1 MNKIIREKGAKAPS
15 SLAMEEML
23 NGIIKQIIDFRMLG
37 YKEMVEK
44 NNPSEEE
51 RVEALCSVA
60 DAIIGIATHIKDK
73 MPNIEFVFNENGET
87 VAKNIWLGKNNDSTE
102 N

>member
-1 MNKIIREKGAKAPS
+1 MSKIVRKNGAKAPS
-15 SLAMEEML
+15 SLAMEQML
-23 NGIIKQIIDFRMLG
+23 NEIKHIINFRMLG
-37 YKEMVEK
+37 YTEMVDK

-60 DAIIGIATHIKDK
+60 DAVIGIATHVKDK

-87 VAKNIWLGKNNDSTE
+87 VAKNIWLEKQ
-102 N
+102 

>member
-1 MNKIIREKGAKAPS
+1 MSKIIRAKGAKAPCN
-15 SLAMEEML
+15 LAMEELL
-23 NGIIKQIIDFRMLG
+23 NEIKNIIDFRMDG

-60 DAIIGIATHIKDK
+60 DALIGIATHVKDK

-87 VAKNIWLGKNNDSTE
+87 VAKNIWLGKE
-102 N
+102 K

>member
-1 MNKIIREKGAKAPS
+1 MNKIIRENGAKAPS
-15 SLAMEEML
+15 SIAMEDML
-23 NGIIKQIIDFRMLG
+23 NGIIKQIIDFRMDG

-60 DAIIGIATHIKDK
+60 DAVIGIATHVKDK

-87 VAKNIWLGKNNDSTE
+87 VAKNIWLEKQ
-102 N
+102 

>member
-1 MNKIIREKGAKAPS
+1 MSRNLVREKGAKAPS
-15 SLAMEEML
+15 SIAMEDML
-23 NGIIKQIIDFRMLG
+23 NGIIKQIIDFRMDG

-60 DAIIGIATHIKDK
+60 DAIIGIATHVKDK

-87 VAKNIWLGKNNDSTE
+87 VAKNIWLEKK
-102 N
+102 

>member
-1 MNKIIREKGAKAPS
+1 MNKIVIENGIKAPS
-15 SLAMEEML
+15 SLAMYEML
-23 NGIIKQIIDFRMLG
+23 NEIKQIIDFRMLG
-37 YKEMVEK
+37 YIEMVEK

-87 VAKNIWLGKNNDSTE
+87 VAKNIWLEKQ
-102 N
+102 

>member
-1 MNKIIREKGAKAPS
+1 MNKIVIENGIKAPS
-15 SLAMEEML
+15 SLAMYEML
-23 NGIIKQIIDFRMLG
+23 NEIKQIIDFRMDG

-60 DAIIGIATHIKDK
+60 DTIIGIATHVKDK
-73 MPNIEFVFNENGET
+73 MPNMEFVFNENGET
-87 VAKNIWLGKNNDSTE
+87 VAKNIWLEKQ
-102 N
+102 

>member
-1 MNKIIREKGAKAPS
+1 
-15 SLAMEEML
+15 MEELL
-23 NGIIKQIIDFRMLG
+23 NEIKHIINFRMLG
-37 YKEMVEK
+37 YTEMVDK

-73 MPNIEFVFNENGET
+73 IPNIEFVFNENGET
-87 VAKNIWLGKNNDSTE
+87 VAKNIWLEKK
-102 N
+102 

>member
-1 MNKIIREKGAKAPS
+1 MSKIVRKNGAKAPS
-15 SLAMEEML
+15 SIAMEEML
-23 NGIIKQIIDFRMLG
+23 NRIKQIIDFRMLG

-60 DAIIGIATHIKDK
+60 DAVIGIATHIKDK

-87 VAKNIWLGKNNDSTE
+87 VAKNIWLEKK
-102 N
+102 

>member
-1 MNKIIREKGAKAPS
+1 MNKKLVRENGAKAPS
-15 SLAMEEML
+15 SIAMEELL
-23 NGIIKQIIDFRMLG
+23 NEIKQIIDFRLLG

-60 DAIIGIATHIKDK
+60 DAVIGIATHVKDK

-87 VAKNIWLGKNNDSTE
+87 VAKNIWLEKQ
-102 N
+102 

>member
-1 MNKIIREKGAKAPS
+1 MNKIVREKGAKAPS
-15 SLAMEEML
+15 SLAMEELL
-23 NGIIKQIIDFRMLG
+23 NEIKQIIDFRMLG
-37 YKEMVEK
+37 YTEMVDK

-60 DAIIGIATHIKDK
+60 DAVIGIATHIKDK

-87 VAKNIWLGKNNDSTE
+87 VAKNIWLEKQ
-102 N
+102 

>member
-1 MNKIIREKGAKAPS
+1 MSKIIREKGAKAPNS
-15 SLAMEEML
+15 IAMEELL
-23 NGIIKQIIDFRMLG
+23 NEIKKIIDFRMLD

-60 DAIIGIATHIKDK
+60 DAIIGIATHIKEK

-87 VAKNIWLGKNNDSTE
+87 VAKNIWLEKK
-102 N
+102 

>member
-15 SLAMEEML
+15 SIAMEDML
-23 NGIIKQIIDFRMLG
+23 NGIIKQIIDFRMLD
-37 YKEMVEK
+37 YTEMVEK
-44 NNPSEEE
+44 NNPSEEK

-60 DAIIGIATHIKDK
+60 DAVIGIATHVKDK

-87 VAKNIWLGKNNDSTE
+87 VAKNIWLEKQ
-102 N
+102 

>member
-1 MNKIIREKGAKAPS
+1 MSKIVREKGTKAPC
-15 SLAMEEML
+15 SLAMEELL
-23 NGIIKQIIDFRMLG
+23 NEIKKIIDFRMLG

-60 DAIIGIATHIKDK
+60 DAVIGIATHIKDK

-87 VAKNIWLGKNNDSTE
+87 VAKNIWLEKQ
-102 N
+102 

>member
-1 MNKIIREKGAKAPS
+1 MSKIIREKGAKAPS

-23 NGIIKQIIDFRMLG
+23 NEIIKQIIDFRMLG
-37 YKEMVEK
+37 YTEMVEK
-44 NNPSEEE
+44 TNPSEDE

-60 DAIIGIATHIKDK
+60 DAIIGIATHVKDK

-87 VAKNIWLGKNNDSTE
+87 VAKNIWLGKE
-102 N
+102 K

>member
-1 MNKIIREKGAKAPS
+1 MSRNLVRENGTKAPS
-15 SLAMEEML
+15 SIAMEQML
-23 NGIIKQIIDFRMLG
+23 NGIKQIIDFRMLG

-60 DAIIGIATHIKDK
+60 DAVIGITTHVKDK

-87 VAKNIWLGKNNDSTE
+87 VAKNIWLKKK
-102 N
+102 

>member
-1 MNKIIREKGAKAPS
+1 MNKIVREKGAKAPS
-15 SLAMEEML
+15 SIAMEELL
-23 NGIIKQIIDFRMLG
+23 NEIKHIIDFRMLG

-51 RVEALCSVA
+51 RVKELCSVA
-60 DAIIGIATHIKDK
+60 DAVIGIATHIKDK

-87 VAKNIWLGKNNDSTE
+87 VAKNIWLEKQ
-102 N
+102 

>member
-1 MNKIIREKGAKAPS
+1 MSKIVIENGAKAPCS
-15 SLAMEEML
+15 IAMEEML
-23 NGIIKQIIDFRMLG
+23 NEIKQIIDFRMLG

-60 DAIIGIATHIKDK
+60 DALIGIATHIKDK

-87 VAKNIWLGKNNDSTE
+87 VAKNIWLEKK
-102 N
+102 

>member
-1 MNKIIREKGAKAPS
+1 MSKIIREKVAKAPS
-15 SLAMEEML
+15 SIAMEEML
-23 NGIIKQIIDFRMLG
+23 NEIKHIIDIRMLG
-37 YKEMVEK
+37 YTEMVEK

-60 DAIIGIATHIKDK
+60 DALIGIATHVKDK

-87 VAKNIWLGKNNDSTE
+87 VAKNIWLEKQ
-102 N
+102 

>member
-1 MNKIIREKGAKAPS
+1 MSRNLVREKGAKAPS
-15 SLAMEEML
+15 SIAMEEML

-37 YKEMVEK
+37 YTEMVEK

-60 DAIIGIATHIKDK
+60 DALIGIATHIKDK

-87 VAKNIWLGKNNDSTE
+87 VAKNIWLEKQ
-102 N
+102 

>member
-1 MNKIIREKGAKAPS
+1 MSKIIREKGAKAPS

-23 NGIIKQIIDFRMLG
+23 NGIKQIIDFRMLG
-37 YKEMVEK
+37 YTEMVEK

-60 DAIIGIATHIKDK
+60 DAVIGIATHIKEK
-73 MPNIEFVFNENGET
+73 MPNMEFVFNENGET
-87 VAKNIWLGKNNDSTE
+87 VAKNIWLEKK
-102 N
+102 

>member
-1 MNKIIREKGAKAPS
+1 MNKIVIENGIKAPS
-15 SLAMEEML
+15 SLAMYEML
-23 NGIIKQIIDFRMLG
+23 NEIKHIINFRMLG
-37 YKEMVEK
+37 YTEMVDK

-60 DAIIGIATHIKDK
+60 DAVIGIATHIKDK

-87 VAKNIWLGKNNDSTE
+87 VAKNIWLEKK
-102 N
+102 

>member
-1 MNKIIREKGAKAPS
+1 MSNKIIREKGAKAPS
-15 SLAMEEML
+15 SIAMEDML
-23 NGIIKQIIDFRMLG
+23 NGIIKQIIDFRMDG

-60 DAIIGIATHIKDK
+60 DAVIGIATHIKEK

-87 VAKNIWLGKNNDSTE
+87 VVKNYWLGKK
-102 N
+102 

>member
-1 MNKIIREKGAKAPS
+1 MNKIIRENGTKAPC

-23 NGIIKQIIDFRMLG
+23 NGIKKIIDFRMLG
-37 YKEMVEK
+37 YTEMVEK
-44 NNPSEEE
+44 TNPSEDE

-60 DAIIGIATHIKDK
+60 DAIIGIATHVKDK

-87 VAKNIWLGKNNDSTE
+87 VAKNIWLGKE
-102 N
+102 K

>member
-1 MNKIIREKGAKAPS
+1 MSKIVREKGAKAPN
-15 SLAMEEML
+15 SLSMEQML
-23 NGIIKQIIDFRMLG
+23 NGIKKIIDLRMLG

-60 DAIIGIATHIKDK
+60 DAIIGIATHIKDT

-87 VAKNIWLGKNNDSTE
+87 VAKNVWLEKQ
-102 N
+102 

>member
-1 MNKIIREKGAKAPS
+1 MNKIVIETGIKAPT
-15 SLAMEEML
+15 SLAMYELL
-23 NGIIKQIIDFRMLG
+23 NEIKQIIDFRMLG
-37 YKEMVEK
+37 YIEMVEK

-60 DAIIGIATHIKDK
+60 DAVIGIATHIKDK

-87 VAKNIWLGKNNDSTE
+87 VAKNIWLEKQ
-102 N
+102 

>member
-1 MNKIIREKGAKAPS
+1 MSKKLVREKGAKAPS
-15 SLAMEEML
+15 SIAMEDML

-37 YKEMVEK
+37 YTEMVEK

-60 DAIIGIATHIKDK
+60 DAIIGIATHVKDK

-87 VAKNIWLGKNNDSTE
+87 VAKNIWLEKQ
-102 N
+102 

>member
-15 SLAMEEML
+15 SIAMEEML
-23 NGIIKQIIDFRMLG
+23 NEIKHIIDFKMLG
-37 YKEMVEK
+37 YTEMVEK

-60 DAIIGIATHIKDK
+60 DAIIGIATHVKDK

-87 VAKNIWLGKNNDSTE
+87 VAKNIWLEKNDTTE

>member
-1 MNKIIREKGAKAPS
+1 MNKKLVRENGAKAPS
-15 SLAMEEML
+15 SIAMEELL
-23 NGIIKQIIDFRMLG
+23 NEIKQIIDFRLLG

-60 DAIIGIATHIKDK
+60 DAVIGIATHIKDK

-87 VAKNIWLGKNNDSTE
+87 VAKNIWLEKQ
-102 N
+102 

>member
-1 MNKIIREKGAKAPS
+1 MSNKIILEKGVKAPS
-15 SLAMEEML
+15 SLAMYEML
-23 NGIIKQIIDFRMLG
+23 NEIKHIINFRMLG
-37 YKEMVEK
+37 YTEMVDK

-60 DAIIGIATHIKDK
+60 DAIIGIATHIKNK

-87 VAKNIWLGKNNDSTE
+87 VAKNIWLEKQ
-102 N
+102 